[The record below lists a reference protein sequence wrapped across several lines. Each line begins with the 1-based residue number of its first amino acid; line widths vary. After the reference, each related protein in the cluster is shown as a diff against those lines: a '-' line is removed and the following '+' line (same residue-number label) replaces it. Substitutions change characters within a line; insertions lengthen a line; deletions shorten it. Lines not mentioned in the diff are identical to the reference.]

1 MEHADERPPI
11 DRRAVESA
19 IENRAFQLVYQPI
32 VDLDRGI
39 VAGVEALCR
48 CADGTPADVW
58 FPSCEWHGLASAMD
72 VAVLELA
79 LRDLPELPRGY
90 VSLNLSATTLEDAP
104 PRLLSLVADAS
115 VHRQI
120 VIELTEH
127 AAVRDYP
134 ATNAS
139 LAALREAG
147 VLFAVDDAG
156 AGHSTFRHIV
166 RLGPDIIKIDRSITQ
181 QIDDDPT
188 RRALVGAMVM
198 FAGDVGAVVV
208 AEGIETEAELAAV
221 RVAGVSTGQ
230 GYGLAP
236 PQRLPLAPLD
246 YEPAPFVELALTR
259 RPEVR
264 GGRALGRSDAMTVHR
279 MRTGV
284 AAMEEGISLLR
295 EADGELANEQ
305 LRAVGTTLA
314 RQLRAL
320 SDDLD
325 ELMGGVP
332 GRAPSS
338 YD

>member
-1 MEHADERPPI
+1 VEDPEERPPL
-11 DRRAVESA
+11 DRSTVEAA
-19 IENRAFQLVYQPI
+19 IEDRAFQLVYQPI
-32 VDLDRGI
+32 VDLDRGV

-48 CADGTPADVW
+48 CADGTPADLW

-79 LRDLPELPRGY
+79 LRDLADLPAGY

-115 VHRQI
+115 AARQV

-139 LAALREAG
+139 LAALREVG

-208 AEGIETEAELAAV
+208 AEGIETAAELAAV
-221 RVAGVSTGQ
+221 RAAGVSTGQ

-246 YEPAPFVELALTR
+246 YEPLPFVDLVVARGTAI
-259 RPEVR
+259 R
-264 GGRALGRSDAMTVHR
+264 GGRALSTTDTMTVHR
-279 MRTGV
+279 MRSGI
-284 AAMEEGISLLR
+284 AAMEQGVRLLR
-295 EADGELANEQ
+295 EAEERFATDEL
-305 LRAVGTTLA
+305 RTVGTTLA
-314 RQLRAL
+314 RQLREL

-325 ELMGGVP
+325 DLAGRVR

-338 YD
+338 FD